1 MTKASEATTDSS
13 PAELNSA
20 AQEAIQRTA
29 RIAGLRDFHT
39 PTLEAVE
46 KRRLQLW
53 VTALLLLVAV
63 SVMLVLLTL
72 GLSESWFNWLRPEL
86 FQGALLI
93 LVFLFS
99 GYALEKEVQ
108 LRRLTKLLVQER
120 VLTASLTNRLRE
132 ISFLLKA
139 GKALNLNLDLQ
150 GVIDT
155 ISRCA
160 TDLLRCRESSIM
172 MVQGDDQLRS
182 VTGDLNHSVR
192 FKEGLAGQ
200 VASSREPLLAS
211 ATADSKSVKQK
222 PTSNTMCAPL
232 IHRDTLLG
240 VLQVDAVEGHEYT
253 QHDLRALSLFAEQ
266 AASAIANAQLFEE
279 QRLTASRSA
288 YQAQHDT
295 LTSLPNRFY
304 FLDRLEQGLA
314 RQRQSDEKVALLF
327 VDIDDFKSINDN
339 LGHFAG
345 DEVLVELG
353 RRMRSCLRATDT
365 AARLGGDEFAIMV
378 EGIRL
383 SDDVTATAER
393 LHKRLSEPY
402 LTDVQEEPIRLTVS
416 IGIAL
421 EGLESATGTDILRN
435 ANMAMRKAKRSGKAT
450 TVMFTHTMDADAHDH
465 TDLETELQRALK
477 HNEFELAYQ
486 PIFSLESGQITALEA
501 LIRWRHPQRG
511 VLPASAFVPIAE
523 KSGSISDIDRWVFTE
538 ACKALQELTAL
549 RNDMHLDLHL
559 NVLPSRL
566 RDPRITADLQD
577 AIQTSGI
584 QSKRVVLEVSESAAL
599 TAVNDSRSVMHTF
612 KALGVR
618 VALDDFGTGYS
629 SLTYLNRFPVDVIKI
644 HHLFVAGITDAAV
657 ETDLA
662 KAIVSLG
669 LSLNL
674 SVIAQGVE
682 HKDQLARLRQMGCPY
697 AQGVILSEP
706 LPLSLLEQL
715 LYSSESVPNLHAQ
728 ASTVA

>member
-1 MTKASEATTDSS
+1 
-13 PAELNSA
+13 
-20 AQEAIQRTA
+20 
-29 RIAGLRDFHT
+29 
-39 PTLEAVE
+39 
-46 KRRLQLW
+46 
-53 VTALLLLVAV
+53 
-63 SVMLVLLTL
+63 MLVLLTL
-72 GLSESWFNWLRPEL
+72 GFSGSWFNWVSPEV
-86 FQGALLI
+86 FQGALLV

-99 GYALEKEVQ
+99 GYALEKEMQ
-108 LRRLTKLLVQER
+108 LRRLTKLLVSER

-150 GVIDT
+150 GVLDT

-160 TDLLRCRESSIM
+160 LDLLQCRNTSIM
-172 MVQGDDQLRS
+172 MVQADDQLRS
-182 VTGDLNHSVR
+182 VTGDVNHTIR
-192 FKEGLAGQ
+192 FGQGLAGR

-211 ATADSKSVKQK
+211 ETPSDVKATKQI
-222 PTSNTMCAPL
+222 PSSHTMCAPL

-240 VLQVDAVEGHEYT
+240 VLQIDAAEDHKYT

-266 AASAIANAQLFEE
+266 AASAIANAQLYEE

-314 RQRQSDEKVALLF
+314 RQRQENEKVALLF
-327 VDIDDFKSINDN
+327 VDIDDFKSINDS

-353 RRMRSCLRATDT
+353 RRMRDCLRTTDT

-383 SDDVTATAER
+383 PDDVIATAER
-393 LHKRLSEPY
+393 LHKRLSKPY
-402 LTDVQEEPIRLTVS
+402 MTSVQEDPLNLTISV
-416 IGIAL
+416 GIAL
-421 EGLESATGTDILRN
+421 EGLGSSTGADLLRN
-435 ANMAMRKAKRSGKAT
+435 ANIAMRNAKQSGKAT
-450 TVMFTHTMDADAHDH
+450 TVMFSHSMDADTHDDS
-465 TDLETELQRALK
+465 DLETELRRALK
-477 HNEFELAYQ
+477 REEFELVYQ
-486 PIFSLESGQITALEA
+486 PIFSLQSGQITALEA
-501 LIRWRHPQRG
+501 LIRWRHPERG
-511 VLPASAFVPIAE
+511 MLPASAFVSIAE
-523 KSGSISDIDRWVFTE
+523 KSGSISDIDRWVFAE
-538 ACKALQELTAL
+538 ACKTVEKLTVE
-549 RNDMHLDLHL
+549 RNDLGLDLHL

-566 RDPRITADLQD
+566 RDPRITADLKD

-584 QSKRVVLEVSESAAL
+584 EPKRVVLEVSESAAL
-599 TAVNDSRSVMHTF
+599 TAINDSRSVMHTF

-644 HHLFVAGITDAAV
+644 HQLFVAGITEAAV

-674 SVIAQGVE
+674 SVVAQGVE
-682 HKDQLARLRQMGCPY
+682 HKDQLTRLRQMGCPY
-697 AQGVILSEP
+697 AQGIILSEP
-706 LPLSLLEQL
+706 LSLPTLEQL
-715 LYSSESVPNLHAQ
+715 LQSAESVPRLHARVG
-728 ASTVA
+728 TVA